1 MSNKITSYYVPNKI
15 ANSYVANKRTETGEY
30 MYDSAMQDIG
40 METQAAVQSL
50 NKSYSNVINDAYT
63 NYLNSKRSIM
73 SSDLGQ
79 GYKEAYI
86 EKQQKALQE
95 TTAQAGLSAA
105 ETKQQLLQ
113 QQYESQ
119 AAVGKAFQTEVLNME
134 QVGTQLTNY
143 MEYLKNVYGEAGTSY
158 YEDVISGKGLT
169 DLDTK
174 VGLKAEDIYDVLYNA
189 QPKGYS
195 TEGGEA
201 AMSWMD
207 WLKTQIKTEKEQSW
221 YDWYVGEG
229 GYEQFQDAYG
239 SGYSQLVSDELAEQA
254 RKKEYDAA
262 YAKAEEEYKIE
273 KYNKEQTWNKTKEEA
288 TATAD
293 KNYST
298 SNAPKL
304 DLHWTDYGWLDTGT
318 KAKDKIAAKAS
329 DVDTY
334 MKQIGL
340 TNDDLKAIGYNNST
354 ELLNDIIKAG
364 ELMNNGYTFDEVFAS
379 GQGFNEGF
387 KRFMYSFDRTFWK
400 GITQGKTQDA
410 VEKLFDE
417 AMRNLY
423 RTSEHKKAGVLGDF
437 DYKDFS
443 FVSYEDYYK

>member
-86 EKQQKALQE
+86 EKQQEALQE
-95 TTAQAGLSAA
+95 TAAQASLSAA

-169 DLDTK
+169 DLDAK

-201 AMSWMD
+201 AMGWMD

-239 SGYSQLVSDELAEQA
+239 SGYSQLVNDELAEQA

-262 YAKAEEEYKIE
+262 YAKAEEEYKIKRHNIDTE
-273 KYNKEQTWNKTKEEA
+273 IDKQKLPDLNNVIEWHDYGMFDFGKTASDKIQSVSNEVEQALSAYGISSDELSQITG
-288 TATAD
+288 
-293 KNYST
+293 Y
-298 SNAPKL
+298 SNA
-304 DLHWTDYGWLDTGT
+304 
-318 KAKDKIAAKAS
+318 S
-329 DVDTY
+329 E
-334 MKQIGL
+334 M
-340 TNDDLKAIGYNNST
+340 LKALG
-354 ELLNDIIKAG
+354 DIIQDINTGFDWDEAVSRNKSKFTEDFINTYIKDPVTGWFPADTAS
-364 ELMNNGYTFDEVFAS
+364 EYKKMAINAFNALMNNIKQYAK
-379 GQGFNEGF
+379 N
-387 KRFMYSFDRTFWK
+387 
-400 GITQGKTQDA
+400 
-410 VEKLFDE
+410 
-417 AMRNLY
+417 
-423 RTSEHKKAGVLGDF
+423 KKYKEQNVLD
-437 DYKDFS
+437 DFS
-443 FVSYEDYYK
+443 FASYEDYYK